1 MMNYIWGFLI
11 LCGFGAFALS
21 GDPAAS
27 VDAMLSGV
35 SEALELCLAL
45 CPSFMLWL
53 GLMNVAREAGL
64 MEKLSRAARPL
75 LKRLMP
81 DSSEAMAPITLN
93 LAANFLGLGSAATPF
108 GIEAMAELQKAGMP
122 GELVPLFLLRP
133 FSGSAALAILR
144 DIFDTCGADSFVGVA
159 ASVMLGST
167 ETVFYTVSVYLGSAG
182 VTKPRYC
189 IAASLGAAIVGAAS
203 ALVLARM
210 AGV

>member
-1 MMNYIWGFLI
+1 MSLI
-11 LCGFGAFALS
+11 LPGLIASLLIYAYIKKADVYSAFISGALEALPMLYKTLPSMCAMMAALS
-21 GDPAAS
+21 LLRKSGAMEAFTGAVSPA
-27 VDAMLSGV
+27 
-35 SEALELCLAL
+35 
-45 CPSFMLWL
+45 
-53 GLMNVAREAGL
+53 
-64 MEKLSRAARPL
+64 
-75 LKRLMP
+75 
-81 DSSEAMAPITLN
+81 
-93 LAANFLGLGSAATPF
+93 
-108 GIEAMAELQKAGMP
+108 LQKAGMP

-167 ETVFYTVSVYLGSAG
+167 ETVSVYLGSAG